1 MSKWGSYKCAA
12 KNFSEGWWVGLG
24 WMVLFFFFFLIY
36 GELGWV

>member
-12 KNFSEGWWVGLG
+12 KNFAGGWWVGLG
-24 WMVLFFFFFLIY
+24 WVGWSFFFFLIY